1 MKINRILSAGFILLF
16 LSSTGY
22 FSQPDFIDQIQTET
36 GAQLTEDSENAVR
49 EFRETI
55 KINVSGASNTRPS
68 NACYDVCQL
77 IFMGIHDAQFASYFQ
92 RRLTTKPPQKLF
104 INFGSLTI

>member
-22 FSQPDFIDQIQTET
+22 FSQSDFIDQTQTEA
-36 GAQLTEDSENAVR
+36 GAQLTEDSEDAVR

-68 NACYDVCQL
+68 NSYYDASQL
-77 IFMGIHDAQFASYFQ
+77 TFMGIHDAQFASYFQ
-92 RRLTTKPPQKLF
+92 RRLTARPAQKLF
-104 INFGSLTI
+104 INFGVLII